1 MEKVLLIVF
10 AGQLIKRVV
19 FEFKKSNKITI
30 NMAEEFATET
40 SKAMLSIQ

>member
-1 MEKVLLIVF
+1 MEKVSLIVF

-19 FEFKKSNKITI
+19 FAVRKSKKITI